1 MKVAPTLSERALNR
15 ALLARQL
22 LLERHDLDV
31 VAAIE
36 WLVGMQSQAPLAPYV
51 GLWTRLRGF
60 EAEQLSRAMLDRR
73 AVRIALMRST
83 IFLVSAEDALRLRPV
98 VQPVLDR
105 GFRGGWGRRTA
116 GRRAAPRRR

>member
-36 WLVGMQSQAPLAPYV
+36 RLVGMQSQAPLAPYV

-60 EAEQLSRAMLDRR
+60 EAEQLSRAMMNKFLHEPS
-73 AVRIALMRST
+73 VRLK
-83 IFLVSAEDALRLRPV
+83 SAAANGRGLGVVDAARY
-98 VQPVLDR
+98 
-105 GFRGGWGRRTA
+105 
-116 GRRAAPRRR
+116 